1 MFNVLFAF
9 VLLFQ
14 VADPF
19 AALEKSL
26 AKNAPVLTA
35 RDAAFKQFQTAV
47 NGVNAVDVTQAWTRY
62 ITAWDE
68 GVKVW
73 LPMRTELDRAS
84 KAVISKQP
92 VDAKTKDRLAKLTAQ
107 VELFMKHPAGYDDL
121 MKKYRERIG
130 DPDTGPQVPVIR
142 KPKQP

>member
-47 NGVNAVDVTQAWTRY
+47 K
-62 ITAWDE
+62 